1 MRTVKQSE
9 EFEKWFSA
17 SSNTL
22 QDEILEKVEV
32 LREVGPVL
40 GRPLVDTIIGS
51 TISNLKELR
60 FNCGKMVVRIFF
72 VFDPDRNAV
81 LLIGGDKAGL
91 VSKTFYNRMISMSE
105 NPRSDIL
112 FVMVWDMNDR
122 LRLLHQRMKS
132 K

>member
-105 NPRSDIL
+105 NIGVQQKKVGDAKAKVPK
-112 FVMVWDMNDR
+112 
-122 LRLLHQRMKS
+122 Q
-132 K
+132 